1 MKRILLV
8 RLSSLGDV
16 LHTFPAATDIRR
28 ALPDAILDWAVEE
41 AYVPIVRM
49 HPGVTRAIP
58 FALRR
63 WRREWYR
70 ARAWRELAAFRARLT
85 ERAYDAILDTQGLL
99 KSALVAKLA
108 RGPVYGFAPGTAH
121 ERLATRFY
129 DVRYPFAPSDHKIER
144 YRAVAARA
152 LGYTAGT
159 TVDYGVVAPP
169 APAFAPRTS
178 YCVLLHSTARAAKL
192 WSEAGWIAVA
202 RALESRGVVGV
213 LPWGEADERARSDR
227 IAATLTRA
235 LVPPRMSV
243 EEAAGLVGHADAVIG
258 VDTGLMHLAAAFR
271 VPVVGIF
278 CDSEPL
284 DAQPLGG
291 GPTAHRG
298 GVGTPPA
305 AAQVLEA
312 LREVAPALGK
322 T

>member
-16 LHTFPAATDIRR
+16 LHTLPAATDIRR
-28 ALPDAILDWAVEE
+28 ALPGTILDWAVEE
-41 AYVPIVRM
+41 AYVPLVRM

-70 ARAWRELAAFRARLT
+70 ARAWHELAAFRAQLA
-85 ERAYDAILDTQGLL
+85 EHAYDAILETQGLL

-129 DVRYPFAPSDHKIER
+129 DVHYPFAPSDHKIAR

-152 LGYTAGT
+152 LGYVVPAE
-159 TVDYGVVAPP
+159 VDYGVVAPP
-169 APAFAPRTS
+169 APAFAPRAP

-192 WSEAGWIAVA
+192 WSETGWIAVA
-202 RALESRGVVGV
+202 RSLESRGVVGV
-213 LPWGEADERARSDR
+213 LPWGDAAERARSDR
-227 IAATLTRA
+227 IAAALARA

-243 EEAAGLVGHADAVIG
+243 EEAAGLVGHAAAVIG

-271 VPVVGIF
+271 VPVVGVF

-284 DAQPLGG
+284 DAKPLGG
-291 GPTAHRG
+291 GPTAYRG
-298 GVGTPPA
+298 GVGTPPTA
-305 AAQVLEA
+305 DQVLEA
-312 LREVAPALGK
+312 LGEVAPAVA
-322 T
+322 